1 MVTAKTQRLFCFHLE
16 VLLNIGDGADHK
28 DEGPSGFKD
37 GGSFEFAVGANS
49 LVKLKKHFC
58 LLSGR
63 QIFSRDTDTLV
74 L

>member
-37 GGSFEFAVGANS
+37 GGSFGQPLEQI
-49 LVKLKKHFC
+49 
-58 LLSGR
+58 LS
-63 QIFSRDTDTLV
+63 
-74 L
+74 